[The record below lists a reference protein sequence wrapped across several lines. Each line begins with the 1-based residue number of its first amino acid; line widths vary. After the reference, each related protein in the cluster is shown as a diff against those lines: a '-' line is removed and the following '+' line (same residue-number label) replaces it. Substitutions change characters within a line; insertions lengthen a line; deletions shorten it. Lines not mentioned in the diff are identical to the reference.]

1 MRLVERGGKMKVYTF
16 TKSVYSFLAGIFT
29 VLMCTG
35 EKIIVTCG
43 HITLVT
49 DFTVQ
54 AHLGLQ

>member
-49 DFTVQ
+49 DFTVK
-54 AHLGLQ
+54 HI